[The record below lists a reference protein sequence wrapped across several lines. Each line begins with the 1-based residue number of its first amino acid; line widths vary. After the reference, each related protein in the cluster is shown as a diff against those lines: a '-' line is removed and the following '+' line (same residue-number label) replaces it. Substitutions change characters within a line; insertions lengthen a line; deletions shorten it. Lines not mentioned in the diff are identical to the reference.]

1 MDYDGNWLRSGKDFK
16 NIKEWEIHKKMER
29 LQPKFFYTITHYSKE
44 QFLKDLLSGI
54 IVAIIALPLNI
65 AFALGAGVS
74 AEKGI
79 YAAIIASIICG
90 LFGGSRVQISGP
102 TGAFIVITQ
111 SVIAQYG
118 LDGLA
123 VAMIIAG
130 IILILLGLFRLGRLI
145 KFIPSPITTGFTAGI
160 GVTIFT
166 LEMKD
171 FLGLSPEAMPTKFVE
186 KWAYYLT
193 NLDKANIQSVILALV
208 CIVIL
213 VVWPKINQKIPNSLV
228 AIVVGTLAAQLL
240 HLDVKLL
247 GEIPKSLGAPVLP
260 STNFQMIIDLVS
272 PGFTIAIL
280 IAMQALLSAVV
291 TDGMIN
297 SRSNSNMELIAQG
310 SANIV
315 LAFFG
320 CIPTTGGVA
329 RGVQSAKN
337 GARTPIAAVVH
348 SIMLFVFLIVLMP
361 LIKLVPLPVLAAILM
376 VVSYNMLNVKT
387 WISYFKAPKSDFAV
401 LIASCVLTFAFDL
414 VFAIEVGM
422 IMSLALF
429 MKRMADVTD
438 VKMWK
443 SIEDG
448 TRYDL
453 DLKVVPSKTTVYEI
467 NGPLFFGA
475 ADVIKKIA
483 VDEKKNC
490 LVIRMRGAGAIDAT
504 AMGYL
509 NDLYE
514 DCKKKNIQ
522 LVFSHVNEQPLS
534 LMKKN
539 GFFEKVGEENF
550 CPNID
555 SALKRAAAFE

>member
-1 MDYDGNWLRSGKDFK
+1 
-16 NIKEWEIHKKMER
+16 MER
-29 LQPKFFYTITHYSKE
+29 LEPKFFYTITHYSKE
-44 QFLKDLLSGI
+44 QFVKDLISGI

-74 AEKGI
+74 PEKGI

-123 VAMIIAG
+123 VAMMIAG
-130 IILILLGLFRLGRLI
+130 IILVLLGLFRLGRLI
-145 KFIPSPITTGFTAGI
+145 RFIPSPITTGFTAGI

-166 LEMKD
+166 LEVKD
-171 FLGLSPEAMPTKFVE
+171 FLGLSPESMPTKFVE
-186 KWAYYLT
+186 KWAYYLSS
-193 NLDKANIQSVILALV
+193 LDEANIQSILLALV

-213 VVWPKINQKIPNSLV
+213 VVWPKVNKTIPNSLV
-228 AIVVGTLAAQLL
+228 AIVVGTLATQLL

-260 STNFQMIIDLVS
+260 STSFQMIIDLVS

-310 SANIV
+310 AANIV

-348 SIMLFVFLIVLMP
+348 SVMLFVFLIVLMP

-387 WISYFKAPKSDFAV
+387 WISYLKAPKSDFAV

-438 VKMWK
+438 VKVWK

-514 DCKKKNIQ
+514 DCKRKNIQ

-539 GFFEKVGEENF
+539 GFFEKVGAENF

>member
-1 MDYDGNWLRSGKDFK
+1 
-16 NIKEWEIHKKMER
+16 MER
-29 LQPKFFYTITHYSKE
+29 LEPKFWYTITHYSKE
-44 QFLKDLLSGI
+44 QFVKDLISGI

-130 IILILLGLFRLGRLI
+130 IILVLLGVFRLGRLI

-166 LEMKD
+166 LEVKD
-171 FLGLSPEAMPTKFVE
+171 FLGLSPQSMPTKFVG
-186 KWAYYLT
+186 KWQYYLS
-193 NLDKANIQSVILALV
+193 NLDQANIASVILALV

-228 AIVVGTLAAQLL
+228 AIVVGTLAAKLL
-240 HLDVKLL
+240 NLDVKLL
-247 GEIPKSLGAPVLP
+247 GEIPKSLGAPILP
-260 STNFQMIIDLVS
+260 STDFQMIIDLVS
-272 PGFTIAIL
+272 PGFTIAVL

-310 SANIV
+310 AANIV

-348 SIMLFVFLIVLMP
+348 SVMLFVFLILLMP

-387 WISYFKAPKSDFAV
+387 WISYLKAPKSDFAV
-401 LIASCVLTFAFDL
+401 LISSCVLTFAFDL

-438 VKMWK
+438 VKMWEN
-443 SIEDG
+443 IEDG
-448 TRYDL
+448 TKYDL
-453 DLKVVPSKTTVYEI
+453 DLKQVPSKTTVYEVS
-467 NGPLFFGA
+467 GPLFFGA

-490 LVIRMRGAGAIDAT
+490 LIIRMRGAGAIDAT

-534 LMKKN
+534 VMKKN
-539 GFFEKVGEENF
+539 GFFDKVGEENF

-555 SALKRAAAFE
+555 SALKRAEAFE